1 VKCYYRFKKACPK
14 NIFYKIPIYGY
25 FSRKIKKK
33 LEKVKDDMYPTAPK
47 ADYSLVFLQGFDT
60 GGVINH
66 KA

>member
-1 VKCYYRFKKACPK
+1 MSKKLQK
-14 NIFYKIPIYGY
+14 D
-25 FSRKIKKK
+25 KKK